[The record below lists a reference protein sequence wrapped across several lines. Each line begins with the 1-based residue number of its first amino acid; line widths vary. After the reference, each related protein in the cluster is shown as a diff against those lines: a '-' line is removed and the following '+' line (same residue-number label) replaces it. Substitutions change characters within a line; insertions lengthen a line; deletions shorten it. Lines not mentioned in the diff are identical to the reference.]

1 VHVRWVTVEDGRPAG
16 KVFRKFADCIE
27 RGMYNL
33 MWRRDS
39 RDVWVEGDILGGIK
53 GFRKE
58 AYSYKTK
65 DCLSCNV
72 SHNNMSSYIYSSAKI
87 CARTVFITSTNS
99 L

>member
-1 VHVRWVTVEDGRPAG
+1 VRWVTVEDGRPAG

-39 RDVWVEGDILGGIK
+39 RDVWVEGDILGGIR
-53 GFRKE
+53 GFRKK

-65 DCLSCNV
+65 DCPSCNV
-72 SHNNMSSYIYSSAKI
+72 SHNNILVYIEQRKNLYLYFELLSQ
-87 CARTVFITSTNS
+87 CRQTR
-99 L
+99 